1 MTKLG
6 ILISGRGSN
15 MVAIHEAIQA
25 NKVDAEIAVVISNKP
40 DAQGL
45 EIAAEFGLKTVAIPP
60 KHYASMAEYE
70 QAVGDALRDAGVEWV
85 ILAGYMRIL
94 GREFIR
100 AFEGRILN
108 IHPSLLPR
116 FKGLNAQRQAI
127 KAGVKEAGCSVHF
140 VVEELD
146 SGPIILQKKVPV
158 MPGDDEATLSS
169 RILVQ
174 EHIAYPKAIQRVI
187 KGES

>member
-25 NKVDAEIAVVISNKP
+25 KILDAEIAVVISNKP
-40 DAQGL
+40 EAQGL
-45 EIAAEFGLKTVAIPP
+45 ELAAEFGLKTVAIPP
-60 KHYASMAEYE
+60 KNYASMTAYE

-85 ILAGYMRIL
+85 TLAGYMRIL

-127 KAGVKEAGCSVHF
+127 QAGVKEAGCSVHF

-174 EHIAYPKAIQRVI
+174 EHIAYPEAIQRVI